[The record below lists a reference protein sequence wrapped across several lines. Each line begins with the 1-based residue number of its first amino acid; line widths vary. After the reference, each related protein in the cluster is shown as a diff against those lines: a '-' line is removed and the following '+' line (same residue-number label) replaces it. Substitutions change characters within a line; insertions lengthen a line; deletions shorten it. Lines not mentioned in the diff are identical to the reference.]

1 MCHINRTD
9 YHSDILHF
17 DISVSLM
24 RHQISPEGFFL
35 IFFLNDSFKA
45 VILIEL
51 LLPGKASNFHF
62 SNHTPTHL
70 TLLQIRLSFLR
81 ATLLV

>member
-1 MCHINRTD
+1 MCHTHRTD
-9 YHSDILHF
+9 YHSDMLHF

-24 RHQISPEGFFL
+24 RHQISPEGFF
-35 IFFLNDSFKA
+35 FNDSFKA

-81 ATLLV
+81 ATPLV